1 MSKKLMIVKSEFVFI
16 ERETKMPAAFTVG
29 VQSTVDSL
37 DADHMEY
44 TNCMNYTLRES
55 SKEDLAMIYS
65 VMQFKAEHPHI
76 SNLLS
81 FAYRFD
87 NMTQQE
93 KIKYRRGLID
103 SCQMEEV
110 GELAIAV

>member
-1 MSKKLMIVKSEFVFI
+1 
-16 ERETKMPAAFTVG
+16 
-29 VQSTVDSL
+29 
-37 DADHMEY
+37 
-44 TNCMNYTLRES
+44 MNYTLRES

>member
-1 MSKKLMIVKSEFVFI
+1 MI
-16 ERETKMPAAFTVG
+16 
-29 VQSTVDSL
+29 
-37 DADHMEY
+37 Y
-44 TNCMNYTLRES
+44 TNFVSSFMGTFYRES